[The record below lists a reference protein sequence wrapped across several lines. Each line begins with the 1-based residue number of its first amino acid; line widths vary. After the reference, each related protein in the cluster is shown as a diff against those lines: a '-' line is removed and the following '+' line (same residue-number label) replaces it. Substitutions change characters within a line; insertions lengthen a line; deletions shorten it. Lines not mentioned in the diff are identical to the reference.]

1 MKRIPLLVLVLTLNL
16 VEQLDHAQVLF
27 AQQTECGQVSLT
39 KCSIARWESFARAMA
54 ECK

>member
-1 MKRIPLLVLVLTLNL
+1 MKRIPLLVLELLVLTLNL
-16 VEQLDHAQVLF
+16 VEQVLF

-39 KCSIARWESFARAMA
+39 KCSIARWESFARAME